1 MGRTRRL
8 QELCRERRAQG
19 NGEDHGQGLSPI
31 EAIADRICGRAGC
44 RLERNPGW
52 DLSRAG
58 RTVKEGLTGGGQ
70 VDTNKHPDLWCFKQ
84 Q

>member
-1 MGRTRRL
+1 MGKD
-8 QELCRERRAQG
+8 QEAAGIVQGKKGTGERRGSWA
-19 NGEDHGQGLSPI
+19 GLSPI